1 MTVLYAGQ
9 SSLCGEVEKVHKAGL
24 PSGKA
29 TSGPRSGVH
38 FQKLYYCLPVAL
50 SGANPDHKVIQNS
63 HIDGRC
69 LSGRQSVLPVQEE
82 APGRGEGTTHGTV
95 VGSAETSEAF
105 LCQDR
110 RTDTVVLG
118 HQRQTAQTQ
127 VSALFALW
135 SP

>member
-82 APGRGEGTTHGTV
+82 APGWGWGAHT

-127 VSALFALW
+127 VSALFAL
-135 SP
+135 